1 MMSSCQVQGL
11 NIVWKHKKKKHN
23 INRHDRDLKLHP
35 VITLISVVVVL
46 KSSFQTL
53 IIY

>member
-1 MMSSCQVQGL
+1 MSSCQVQGL
-11 NIVWKHKKKKHN
+11 NIVWKHKKKKKHN